1 MLASVADQHLS
12 NITQT
17 ADGLWCAFFI
27 TQVLIS
33 PPGYIRMVNQQILT
47 LMSYVQVL
55 ILNSLFR
62 MPHGWQNI

>member
-1 MLASVADQHLS
+1 MLASVAEQRIS

-17 ADGLWCAFFI
+17 ADSLWCAFFI

-33 PPGYIRMVNQQILT
+33 PPGYVRMLNQQILT
-47 LMSYVQVL
+47 LVSYVQVL

-62 MPHGWQNI
+62 MSHVWQNI